1 MKGPSDR
8 TKERSNEGNELNDRT
23 TRERFERPE
32 RSERTETI
40 DPRLLM
46 ETSFGTRLRQQREER
61 KVTLDD
67 ISAKTKIKVT
77 LLEGLETDDL
87 SKWPQGIFRR
97 DYIRAYAQAI
107 GLEPDNVLQQFLAVY
122 PEPPEEQPL
131 VAPESPKRPPTRLR
145 FLLNAAFGA
154 ARQAATDAREGYHS
168 RLEHVTRAIP
178 EFDPLYESDAIDSV
192 EVVDTVAQQDRV
204 EQERGRV
211 HEREHE
217 QDDLPPPFVQPA
229 IADIADLCTRL
240 ARASNLTQL
249 EPRLADAVRILN
261 AVGAVLWTWERR
273 KTALRARVS
282 CGYAEDVLARFPV
295 VGRDAD
301 NAIGVAFR
309 SGKIAVVD
317 GADGETGAIAVPLLG
332 PDGSVGVLAL
342 EVRHGDERN
351 ATLHAVALIVAAQF
365 VSFCVQ
371 PALAEAVNS

>member
-1 MKGPSDR
+1 
-8 TKERSNEGNELNDRT
+8 
-23 TRERFERPE
+23 
-32 RSERTETI
+32 
-40 DPRLLM
+40 M
-46 ETSFGTRLRQQREER
+46 EMSFGTRLRQQREER
-61 KVTLDD
+61 KVTLED
-67 ISAKTKIKVT
+67 ISAKTKIKVA
-77 LLEGLETDDL
+77 LLEGLEADDL
-87 SKWPQGIFRR
+87 SRWPQGIFRR
-97 DYIRAYAQAI
+97 AYIRAYAQAI
-107 GLEPDNVLQQFLAVY
+107 GLEPDTMLQQFLALY

-154 ARQAATDAREGYHS
+154 ARQAATDAREGYHA
-168 RLEHVTRAIP
+168 RLEHVTRVIP
-178 EFDPLYESDAIDSV
+178 EFEPLYEPETIEAA
-192 EVVDTVAQQDRV
+192 EVVDTVEQDSV
-204 EQERGRV
+204 E

-217 QDDLPPPFVQPA
+217 QDDLPLPFVQPA
-229 IADIADLCTRL
+229 LTDIADLCTRV

-249 EPRLADAVRILN
+249 EPRLADAVRMLN
-261 AVGAVLWTWERR
+261 AVGAVLWTWERH

-282 CGYAEDVLARFPV
+282 YGYAEDVLARFPL

-309 SGKIAVVD
+309 SGKIAVVN

-371 PALAEAVNS
+371 PALDEAVNS

>member
-1 MKGPSDR
+1 
-8 TKERSNEGNELNDRT
+8 
-23 TRERFERPE
+23 
-32 RSERTETI
+32 
-40 DPRLLM
+40 M

-61 KVTLDD
+61 KVTLED
-67 ISAKTKIKVT
+67 ISAKTKIKVA
-77 LLEGLETDDL
+77 LLEGLEADDL
-87 SKWPQGIFRR
+87 SRWPQGIFRR
-97 DYIRAYAQAI
+97 AYIRAYGQAI
-107 GLEPDNVLQQFLAVY
+107 GLEPDTVLQQFLAVY
-122 PEPPEEQPL
+122 PEPAEEQPL

-154 ARQAATDAREGYHS
+154 ARQVATDAREGYHA
-168 RLEHVTRAIP
+168 RLEHVTRVIP
-178 EFDPLYESDAIDSV
+178 EFEPLYEPDALETAAVGDPLEPENSV
-192 EVVDTVAQQDRV
+192 EHVHQRER
-204 EQERGRV
+204 EQEQ
-211 HEREHE
+211 E
-217 QDDLPPPFVQPA
+217 QDDLPLPFVQPA
-229 IADIADLCTRL
+229 LPDIADLCTRV

-273 KTALRARVS
+273 KTALRGRVS